1 MTQDKEPGGDGAN
14 PERELYDLEIDLFLE
29 AIYQRYRHDFRAY
42 ARPTLRRRLTQ
53 ALTSFGSESLS
64 QLQHRVLREPAIF
77 GRVLAYLTVQ
87 VSDIFRDPPF
97 YEALRTRV
105 LPVLATYPS
114 IKLWVAGCG
123 TGEEVYSLAIL
134 LDEAQLLR
142 RTIIYATD
150 VSATALRSAE
160 SGVYDI
166 ERARD
171 FSRNYLQAGGGR
183 SLSDYYTAAYE
194 KIGFDRRLREN
205 VVFSDHSL
213 ATDHVFAEV
222 HLVTC
227 RNVLIYFDQSLRDR
241 ALGLFHASLVRKG
254 FLGLGS
260 KENLRSSLH
269 RESFVDLD
277 RENRI
282 YERR

>member
-1 MTQDKEPGGDGAN
+1 MEVTMA
-14 PERELYDLEIDLFLE
+14 ERELYDLEMNLLLE
-29 AIYQRYRHDFRAY
+29 AIYQRYRHDFRSY
-42 ARPTLRRRLTQ
+42 SRPTLRRRLAQ
-53 ALTSFGSESLS
+53 ALTSFGYESLS
-64 QLQHRVLREPAIF
+64 HLQHQVLRDPASFARVLS
-77 GRVLAYLTVQ
+77 YLTVV

-123 TGEEVYSLAIL
+123 SGEEVYSLAIL
-134 LDEAQLLR
+134 LDEARLLG
-142 RTIIYATD
+142 RTVIYATD

-160 SGVYDI
+160 LGMYDI

-171 FSRNYLQAGGGR
+171 FSRNYLLAGGSR
-183 SLSDYYTAAYE
+183 SLSEYYTAAYE
-194 KIGFDRRLREN
+194 KIAFDRRLRAN

-213 ATDHVFAEV
+213 ATDQVFAEV
-222 HLVTC
+222 QLITC
-227 RNVLIYFDQSLRDR
+227 RNVLIYFDQTLRDR

-260 KENLRSSLH
+260 KENLRSSVH
-269 RESFVDLD
+269 RDAFGEVD
-277 RENRI
+277 REHRI